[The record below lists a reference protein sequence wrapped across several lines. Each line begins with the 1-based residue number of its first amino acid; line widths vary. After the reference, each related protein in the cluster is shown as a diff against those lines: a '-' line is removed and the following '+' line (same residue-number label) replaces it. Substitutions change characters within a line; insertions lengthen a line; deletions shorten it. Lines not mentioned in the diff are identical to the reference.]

1 MRSIHL
7 THTQARLVSDCSSL
21 RETYSLNH
29 QHWYSWIPHSRCL
42 WGTWSGS
49 MDTWTGIL
57 SGNNKTELD
66 FPQEKFEFFIQK
78 PKKLHS
84 RDYIFINFQR
94 HSMHKKKRENIK
106 LQWTTK
112 KCSKSSQGLH
122 HIIMKWLTR
131 GRTFEIRRYYGWCT
145 LRKWGC
151 NWWRTWWCSWNILN
165 TL

>member
-49 MDTWTGIL
+49 VDTWTEIL

-94 HSMHKKKRENIK
+94 HSMHKKREK
-106 LQWTTK
+106 
-112 KCSKSSQGLH
+112 
-122 HIIMKWLTR
+122 
-131 GRTFEIRRYYGWCT
+131 
-145 LRKWGC
+145 
-151 NWWRTWWCSWNILN
+151 ILN
-165 TL
+165 YNGQQKNVPSLHMVFTTLSWSGSLEEGPSRLGGTMGGVLWESEGAIGDVPGGVLEIF